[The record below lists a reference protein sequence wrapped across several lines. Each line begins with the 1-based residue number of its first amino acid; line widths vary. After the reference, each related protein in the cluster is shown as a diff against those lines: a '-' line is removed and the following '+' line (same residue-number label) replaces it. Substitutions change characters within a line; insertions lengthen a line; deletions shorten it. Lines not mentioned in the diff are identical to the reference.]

1 MGVYEVMIAFV
12 QTKDNATTSY
22 KVGDILTLSDLE
34 AEKLKD
40 FIRLIVKQG
49 GTGPAGPP
57 GPKGDKGDKGDVG
70 PQGPPGPQ
78 GPVGPQGPQGPPGT
92 PA

>member
-1 MGVYEVMIAFV
+1 MGVYEVIIAFV

-22 KVGDILTLSDLE
+22 KVGDILNLSDLE

-57 GPKGDKGDKGDVG
+57 GPPGPKGDKGDKGDVG
-70 PQGPPGPQ
+70 PQGP
-78 GPVGPQGPQGPPGT
+78 VGPAGPPGT

>member
-1 MGVYEVMIAFV
+1 MGVYEVMVSFI
-12 QTKDNATTSY
+12 QTKDNAVTSY
-22 KVGDILTLSDLE
+22 KLGDILTLSDLE

-49 GTGPAGPP
+49 GTGP
-57 GPKGDKGDKGDVG
+57 
-70 PQGPPGPQ
+70 Q
-78 GPVGPQGPQGPPGT
+78 GPVGPAGPPGT